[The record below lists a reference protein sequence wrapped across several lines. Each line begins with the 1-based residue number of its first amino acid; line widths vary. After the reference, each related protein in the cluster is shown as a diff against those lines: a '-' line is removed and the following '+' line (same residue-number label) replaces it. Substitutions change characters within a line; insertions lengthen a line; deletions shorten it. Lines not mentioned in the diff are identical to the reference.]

1 MISAPSTRTNTST
14 KIITSTVRI
23 FVIDSLS
30 QVNMMKKRLYT
41 VTGSGDEVLRWE
53 ENGVTMHVPAG
64 VVKPGTYCDI
74 AVIPIMEGK
83 FVFPDNHTPVSAIY
97 AIGASCTLLKPIK
110 IELQHC
116 VDVTE
121 ENKGRMRFAEAKHDD
136 VNPPYKFQTC
146 EDGVFPAGSQY
157 GSLECYS
164 FTLYTILMSIAGWF
178 TGRSSTRYKAQL
190 FYTKSTVVLNKWTVR
205 FAVTKDMN
213 YHIGVNV

>member
-1 MISAPSTRTNTST
+1 MC
-14 KIITSTVRI
+14 I

-53 ENGVTMHVPAG
+53 ENGVTIHVPAG
-64 VVKPGTYCDI
+64 VVKPGTCCDI

-83 FVFPDNHTPVSAIY
+83 FVFPYNHTPVSAIY
-97 AIGASCTLLKPIK
+97 AIGASCALLKPIK

-121 ENKGRMRFAEAKHDD
+121 GNKGRLSFAEAKHDD
-136 VNPPYKFQTC
+136 VNPPYRFQTC
-146 EDGVFPAGSQY
+146 GNGVFPAGSQY

-164 FTLYTILMSIAGWF
+164 FSLYTILMSIGRWF
-178 TGRSSTRYKAQL
+178 FGNPIT
-190 FYTKSTVVLNKWTVR
+190 
-205 FAVTKDMN
+205 
-213 YHIGVNV
+213 